1 MKIDLRKPS
10 GNRFERDLR
19 AILVETMMGGGM
31 SLSKI
36 KIKGS
41 KEQMIRFASVL
52 AAEKEYLEAV
62 EQQGED
68 SIMATKMKA
77 KLKGKINDFE
87 RVLEAKWPLV

>member
-1 MKIDLRKPS
+1 MNIDLRKPNGS
-10 GNRFERDLR
+10 RFESDLR
-19 AILVETMMGGGM
+19 AILVETMMGGDI

-36 KIKGS
+36 RIKGS
-41 KEQMIRFASVL
+41 REQMMKFALVL

-68 SIMATKMKA
+68 SVMATKTKA

-87 RVLEAKWPLV
+87 RVLEAKWPLA

>member
-31 SLSKI
+31 SLSRI

-62 EQQGED
+62 EQQGGRFYYGHQNE
-68 SIMATKMKA
+68 SKA
-77 KLKGKINDFE
+77 E
-87 RVLEAKWPLV
+87 RQN